1 MTNNQGFFTKLKQ
14 AIADNQSLLC
24 LGLDPEVNK
33 FSPDFKPDASQVER
47 LTAWCQNLISQ
58 TSDLICCVKPN
69 IAFFEQYGPE
79 GLEALQAVLKSI
91 PAHIPVLLDAKRGD
105 IGSTASAY
113 ARAMFDV
120 YQADAVTLSPYL
132 GRDSIDPFINREGKA
147 VFVLC
152 QTSNPSAAEVQNSS
166 QPPLYQHIAQ
176 IIQSWGSAEQIGLVV
191 GATRPES
198 LAEVRRIA
206 PQTWILAPGVG
217 AQGGDLQATL
227 QAGLLADGGGLIIPV
242 SRAVIYA
249 DDPRAAAL
257 RLRDEINAGRAAV
270 SKVLKPTA
278 DLSLK
283 KELVQA
289 LFSAGC
295 IKFGQFTLASGKQS
309 PIYVDLRRIISFPDV
324 MRKAAA
330 AYANSAA
337 GLSFDRLAAVPY
349 AALPAT
355 AALSLHLNV
364 PMIYPR
370 KEVKAYGTGQAIEGA
385 FEAGLTAIMVED
397 VITTGGSILTAIKT
411 LEDAGLKVKDVLVL
425 VDRNQGG
432 HQALANGGY
441 SLHAALSIDEVVE
454 ILHESGGINHE
465 MYQNVKS
472 YLEENHVR

>member
-1 MTNNQGFFTKLKQ
+1 MTDQAGFFSKLKQ

-24 LGLDPEVNK
+24 LGLDPEVTK
-33 FSPDFKPDASQVER
+33 FSPDFMPDAPQVER
-47 LTAWCQNLISQ
+47 LTAWCQNLIQQ
-58 TSDLICCVKPN
+58 TADLICCVKPN
-69 IAFFEQYGPE
+69 IAFFEQYGPA
-79 GLEALQAVLKSI
+79 GLEALQNVLKSI
-91 PAHIPVLLDAKRGD
+91 PENIPVLLDAKRGD

-132 GRDSIDPFINREGKA
+132 GRDSIDPFISRAGKA

-166 QPPLYQHIAQ
+166 QPPLYQQIAR
-176 IIQSWGSAEQIGLVV
+176 IIQDWGTDEQIGLVV

-206 PQTWILAPGVG
+206 PKSWILAPGVG

-227 QAGLLADGGGLIIPV
+227 QAGLLPDGGGLIIPV

-249 DDPRAAAL
+249 DDPRAAAT
-257 RLRDEINAGRAAV
+257 RLSDEINTQRSHLPGAQTPAAT
-270 SKVLKPTA
+270 S
-278 DLSLK
+278 SK
-283 KELVQA
+283 KEPVAA
-289 LFSAGC
+289 LFAAGC

-324 MRKAAA
+324 LRKAAA
-330 AYANSAA
+330 AYAYSAA
-337 GLSFDRLAAVPY
+337 GLKFDRLAAVPY

-355 AALSLHLNV
+355 AALSLHLNT

-432 HQALANGGY
+432 HQALAAGGY
-441 SLHAALSIDEVVE
+441 TLHAALMIDEVVE
-454 ILHESGGINHE
+454 ILHAAGSINDE
-465 MYQNVKS
+465 MYQTVTT
-472 YLEENHVR
+472 YLEASHAG